1 MEADMLNLKRAL
13 RGDERAFEALISPY
27 ADATYRL
34 ALRMM
39 GNEQDAADMAQEALL
54 RAWRSLSSYKGQSR
68 FSTWL
73 YRITTNVCL
82 DELRKRKNNQNMSI
96 QEMEESGME
105 TVDPAETPEQALE
118 RGQLRQELQSARCRR
133 AAPPGRHFGR
143 CTAVVGRRKFKL
155 LQARRYR
162 SRRCFG
168 TYRFMG
174 RFRSVFKSRRWQGR
188 GHTGQ
193 LYRYFRRR
201 NCLLCSA

>member
-105 TVDPAETPEQALE
+105 TADPAETPN
-118 RGQLRQELQSARCRR
+118 
-133 AAPPGRHFGR
+133 
-143 CTAVVGRRKFKL
+143 
-155 LQARRYR
+155 
-162 SRRCFG
+162 
-168 TYRFMG
+168 
-174 RFRSVFKSRRWQGR
+174 RRWSAASCGKSFKAPSESS
-188 GHTGQ
+188 T
-193 LYRYFRRR
+193 R
-201 NCLLCSA
+201 NSEPPSCCAMCRVCLMSRLPKS

>member
-82 DELRKRKNNQNMSI
+82 DELRKRKNNQNI
-96 QEMEESGME
+96 
-105 TVDPAETPEQALE
+105 PALPIKRRRKEQICSSCCSKHRKL
-118 RGQLRQELQSARCRR
+118 
-133 AAPPGRHFGR
+133 FGR
-143 CTAVVGRRKFKL
+143 
-155 LQARRYR
+155 
-162 SRRCFG
+162 
-168 TYRFMG
+168 
-174 RFRSVFKSRRWQGR
+174 
-188 GHTGQ
+188 
-193 LYRYFRRR
+193 
-201 NCLLCSA
+201 

>member
-118 RGQLRQELQSARCRR
+118 RGQLRQELQSAIGKLNEEQR
-133 AAPPGRHFGR
+133 AALVLRDVQSLPYEQIAEILNLNLN
-143 CTAVVGRRKFKL
+143 TV
-155 LQARRYR
+155 
-162 SRRCFG
+162 
-168 TYRFMG
+168 
-174 RFRSVFKSRRWQGR
+174 KSRISRAR
-188 GHTGQ
+188 GALRAILTGKTE
-193 LYRYFRRR
+193 LSGKRHV
-201 NCLLCSA
+201 